1 MAEPSPTG
9 APATG
14 PATDRA
20 IDPVIL
26 SLTQNRLDH
35 ISHQMGWVMVRTAR
49 SPIFSQAH
57 DFSCF
62 IAGPTGEVV
71 SQADGIPIHTGSGGF
86 GVRAILRD
94 FGDELAE
101 GDVYLLN
108 DPWEAGGNHLPDWV
122 IARPVFVDGRMVG
135 LTCNR
140 AHQSDIGGGAAGAYN
155 PIATDAWSEGVRL
168 PVLKLVEAGKVRED
182 LWKLLMLNTRT
193 PHLQDGDLR
202 AMLGSTRIGME
213 RVAALVEELGTEE
226 ALSYFSGVLDH
237 ADRSV
242 RAEIAKL
249 PDGVY
254 EAEDRSDNDCF
265 EIRDVTVR
273 VKLTISGDTMKVD
286 FTGTDEQILGF
297 KNSSLGNTYSAI
309 YTALASFLD
318 PHLPH
323 NEGAFRCV
331 DVVAPEGT
339 IVNAREGAA
348 TTMCTVFF
356 AHEIIHAVWKAL
368 AKADPDRGC
377 AGWAKNVFGI
387 SVGREEG
394 GEPYVFY
401 HGAAAA
407 GSGAVDG
414 RDGFNQIGHV
424 CTLGGLTMPNVE
436 VYEQLYPV
444 QFHRQEF
451 RADAAGPGEWRG
463 GTGCEYEVDIQTPA
477 THSFRGEGLNY
488 ETGYGING
496 GGNGAFGI
504 MHLRE
509 NGETTEAPK
518 YGLRRTGPVRFVT
531 SSPGGGGFGDPRRRD
546 PARVL
551 RDRRDGL
558 ISDETVREVYGVAL
572 SADGRSVDAAKTAEL
587 RASAVNSAA

>member
-1 MAEPSPTG
+1 MTVAH
-9 APATG
+9 
-14 PATDRA
+14 
-20 IDPVIL
+20 DPVIL
-26 SLTQNRLDH
+26 ALTQNRLDH

-62 IAGPTGEVV
+62 IAGPDGEVV

-94 FGDELAE
+94 FAGDIAE
-101 GDVYLLN
+101 GDVFLLN
-108 DPWEAGGNHLPDWV
+108 DPWAAGGNHLPDWV
-122 IARPVFVDGRMVG
+122 IARPVFVGGRMVG

-155 PIATDAWSEGVRL
+155 PSATEVFQEGIRL
-168 PVLKLVEAGKVRED
+168 PVLKLDEKGVTRHD
-182 LWKLLMLNTRT
+182 LWKLLLLNTRT
-193 PHLQDGDLR
+193 PHLLDGDLR

-213 RVAALVEELGTEE
+213 RVAALVEELGVDE
-226 ALSYFSGVLDH
+226 ALGYFAGVLDH

-254 EAEDRSDNDCF
+254 VAEDRSDNDCF

-273 VKLTISGDTMKVD
+273 VKLTIAGDRMTVD
-286 FTGTDEQILGF
+286 FTGSDPQIKGF
-297 KNSSLGNTYSAI
+297 KNSSLGNTYSAV

-331 DVVAPEGT
+331 EVIAPEGT
-339 IVNAREGAA
+339 IVNAREGAS

-368 AKADPDRGC
+368 GQADPPRGC

-387 SVGREEG
+387 SVGREENG
-394 GEPYVFY
+394 APYVFY

-444 QFHRQEF
+444 LFRRQEF
-451 RADAAGPGEWRG
+451 RSDSAGPGKYRG
-463 GTGCEYEVDIQTPA
+463 GTGCEYEVDILTPA

-488 ETGYGING
+488 VTGYGVSG
-496 GGNGAFGI
+496 GDGGAPGT
-504 MHLRE
+504 MHLHHPDGHDE
-509 NGETTEAPK
+509 DAPK
-518 YGLRRTGPVRFVT
+518 FGLRSTGPVRFVT
-531 SSPGGGGFGDPRRRD
+531 QSPGGGGFGPALERD

-558 ISDETVREVYGVAL
+558 ISETTMRDVYGVVAG
-572 SADGRSVDAAKTAEL
+572 ADGRSVDRAATAARRKEL
-587 RASAVNSAA
+587 AGAAPAAAGE

>member
-1 MAEPSPTG
+1 M
-9 APATG
+9 
-14 PATDRA
+14 DH
-20 IDPVIL
+20 DPIIL
-26 SLTQNRLDH
+26 ALTQNRLDH

-62 IAGPTGEVV
+62 IAGPNGEVV

-86 GVRAILRD
+86 GARAILRD
-94 FGDELAE
+94 FGDVMAD

-108 DPWEAGGNHLPDWV
+108 DPWAAGGNHLPDWV
-122 IARPVFVDGRMVG
+122 IARPIFLEDTFVG

-155 PIATDAWSEGVRL
+155 PSATEIYHEGIRL
-168 PVLKLVEAGKVRED
+168 PVLRLVEAGIMRDD
-182 LWKLLMLNTRT
+182 LWRLLMLNTRT
-193 PHLQDGDLR
+193 PHLLDGDLR

-213 RVAALVEELGTEE
+213 RVAALAQELGAQS
-226 ALSYFSGVLDH
+226 ALSYFNGVLDH
-237 ADRSV
+237 ADRCF
-242 RAEIAKL
+242 RAEIADL

-254 EAEDRSDNDCF
+254 RAEDRSDNDCF
-265 EIRDVTVR
+265 ETRDVVVR
-273 VKLTISGDTMKVD
+273 VEVTIEGDGLKVD
-286 FTGTDEQILGF
+286 FTGSDPQIKGF
-297 KNSSLGNTYSAI
+297 KNSSLGNTHSAV

-318 PHLPH
+318 PTLPH

-331 DVVAPEGT
+331 ELIAPEGT
-339 IVNAREGAA
+339 VVNAREGAPI
-348 TTMCTVFF
+348 TLCTVFF

-368 AKADPDRGC
+368 AQANSARGC

-387 SVGREEG
+387 SVGKEENG
-394 GEPYVFY
+394 DPYVFY

-444 QFHRQEF
+444 RFHRQEF
-451 RADAAGPGEWRG
+451 RLDAAGHGAWRG
-463 GTGCEYEVDIQTPA
+463 GSGADYEVEILTEA

-496 GGNGAFGI
+496 GGTGASGR
-504 MHLRE
+504 MHLRFAE
-509 NGETTEAPK
+509 GQERPAPK
-518 YGLRRTGPVRFVT
+518 FGLETTGPVRFVT
-531 SSPGGGGFGDPRRRD
+531 QSPGGGGWGDPRERA
-546 PARVL
+546 PERVL
-551 RDRRDGL
+551 RDLRDGI
-558 ISDETVREVYGVAL
+558 ISEETARDVYGVAP
-572 SADGRSVDAAKTAEL
+572 SADGKSIDPGATTAL
-587 RASAVNSAA
+587 REAL

>member
-1 MAEPSPTG
+1 MSQ
-9 APATG
+9 
-14 PATDRA
+14 
-20 IDPVIL
+20 ILDPVVL
-26 SLTQNRLDH
+26 ALTQNRLDH

-62 IAGPTGEVV
+62 IAGPSGEVV

-108 DPWEAGGNHLPDWV
+108 DPWAAGGNHLPDWV
-122 IARPVFVDGRMVG
+122 IARPVFVKDEMVG

-155 PIATDAWSEGVRL
+155 PTATEAWQEGVRL
-168 PVLKLVEAGKVRED
+168 PVLKLIERGKTRED
-182 LWKLLMLNTRT
+182 LWKLLLLNTRT
-193 PHLQDGDLR
+193 PHLLDGDLR

-213 RVAALVEELGTEE
+213 RVAALVEELGIEE
-226 ALSYFSGVLDH
+226 ALQYFKGVLDH

-242 RAEIAKL
+242 RAEIDRL

-265 EIRDVTVR
+265 DIRDVTVR
-273 VKLTISGDTMKVD
+273 VKLTIDGDQMNVD
-286 FTGTDEQILGF
+286 FSGTDEQIRGF

-318 PHLPH
+318 PGLPH

-331 DVVAPEGT
+331 DVIAPEGT
-339 IVNAREGAA
+339 VVNALEGAS

-368 AKADPDRGC
+368 ALADPDRGC

-387 SVGREEG
+387 SVGKEENG
-394 GEPYVFY
+394 NPYVFY

-407 GSGAVDG
+407 GAGAVDG

-444 QFHRQEF
+444 RFYRQEF
-451 RADAAGPGEWRG
+451 RTDAAGPGKYRG
-463 GTGCEYEVDIQTPA
+463 GSGCDYEVDILTPA
-477 THSFRGEGLNY
+477 VHSFRGEGLNY
-488 ETGYGING
+488 ETGYGLNG
-496 GGNGAFGI
+496 GSAGAAGK
-504 MHLRE
+504 MHLRYRSGKTE
-509 NGETTEAPK
+509 EAPK
-518 YGLRRTGPVRFVT
+518 FGLRQTEEVHFVT
-531 SSPGGGGFGDPRRRD
+531 QSPGGGGYGSPLDRD
-546 PARVL
+546 PELVL
-551 RDRRDGL
+551 RDWRDGI
-558 ISDETVREVYGVAL
+558 ISENSMRKIYGVIPAEDKRTVDL
-572 SADGRSVDAAKTAEL
+572 QATLTQRRSM
-587 RASAVNSAA
+587 

>member
-1 MAEPSPTG
+1 MNL
-9 APATG
+9 
-14 PATDRA
+14 
-20 IDPVIL
+20 DPVIL
-26 SLTQNRLDH
+26 ALTQNRLDH

-62 IAGPTGEVV
+62 IAGPNGEVV

-94 FGDELAE
+94 FGDVMAE

-108 DPWEAGGNHLPDWV
+108 DPWQAGGNHLPDWV
-122 IARPVFVDGRMVG
+122 IARPIFAGGAFVG

-155 PIATDAWSEGVRL
+155 PSATEVFHEGIRL
-168 PVLKLVEAGKVRED
+168 PVLRLVEAGTMRDD

-193 PHLQDGDLR
+193 PHLLDGDLR

-213 RVAALVEELGTEE
+213 RVAALADELGPGT
-226 ALSYFSGVLDH
+226 ALDYFTGVLDH
-237 ADRSV
+237 ADRCV
-242 RAEIAKL
+242 RAEIAKM

-265 EIRDVTVR
+265 ELRDVTVR
-273 VKLTISGDTMKVD
+273 VKATIEGDRLAID
-286 FTGTDEQILGF
+286 FTGTDDQIRGF
-297 KNSSLGNTYSAI
+297 KNSSLGNTHSAV

-318 PHLPH
+318 PSLPH

-331 DVVAPEGT
+331 DIHAPEGS
-339 IVNAREGAA
+339 IVNAEEGAP

-368 AKADPDRGC
+368 AQADPARGC

-387 SVGREEG
+387 SVGREANG
-394 GEPYVFY
+394 NRYVFY

-407 GSGAVDG
+407 GAGAVDG

-444 QFHRQEF
+444 RFHRQEF
-451 RADAAGPGEWRG
+451 RLDAAGPGRWRG
-463 GTGCEYEVDIQTPA
+463 GSGADYEVEILTDA
-477 THSFRGEGLNY
+477 THSFRGEGLDY
-488 ETGYGING
+488 ETGYGVNG
-496 GGNGAFGI
+496 GGGGAPGR
-504 MHLRE
+504 MHLRFAD
-509 NGETTEAPK
+509 GKTQKAPK
-518 YGLRRTGPVRFVT
+518 FGLESTGPVRFVT
-531 SSPGGGGFGDPRRRD
+531 QSPGGGGWGDPLERE
-546 PARVL
+546 PSSVL
-551 RDRRDGL
+551 RDFRDG
-558 ISDETVREVYGVAL
+558 IVSGETMRGVYGVVA
-572 SADGRSVDAAKTAEL
+572 ADGGRAVDEDATETL
-587 RASAVNSAA
+587 RAEMRNGGG

>member
-1 MAEPSPTG
+1 M
-9 APATG
+9 
-14 PATDRA
+14 DH
-20 IDPVIL
+20 DPIIL
-26 SLTQNRLDH
+26 ALTQNRLDH

-62 IAGPTGEVV
+62 IAGPNGEVV

-86 GVRAILRD
+86 GARAILRD
-94 FGDELAE
+94 FGDVMAD

-108 DPWEAGGNHLPDWV
+108 DPWAAGGNHLPDWV
-122 IARPVFVDGRMVG
+122 IARPIFLEDTFGG

-155 PIATDAWSEGVRL
+155 PSATEIYHEGIRL
-168 PVLKLVEAGKVRED
+168 PVLRLVEAGTMRDD
-182 LWKLLMLNTRT
+182 LWRLVMLNTRT
-193 PHLQDGDLR
+193 PHLLDGDLR

-213 RVAALVEELGTEE
+213 RVAALAQELGAES
-226 ALSYFSGVLDH
+226 ALSYFNGVLDH
-237 ADRSV
+237 ADRCF
-242 RAEIAKL
+242 RAEIADL

-254 EAEDRSDNDCF
+254 RGEDRSDNDCF
-265 EIRDVTVR
+265 ETRDVVVR
-273 VKLTISGDTMKVD
+273 VEVTIEGDRLKVD
-286 FTGTDEQILGF
+286 FSGSDPQIKGF
-297 KNSSLGNTYSAI
+297 KNSSLGNTHSAV

-318 PHLPH
+318 PTLPH

-331 DVVAPEGT
+331 ELIAPEGT
-339 IVNAREGAA
+339 VVNAREGAPI
-348 TTMCTVFF
+348 TMCTVFF

-368 AKADPDRGC
+368 AQANSARGC

-387 SVGREEG
+387 SVGKEENG
-394 GEPYVFY
+394 DPYVFY

-444 QFHRQEF
+444 RFHRQEF
-451 RADAAGPGEWRG
+451 RLDAAGHGAWRG
-463 GTGCEYEVDIQTPA
+463 GSGADYEVEILTEA

-496 GGNGAFGI
+496 GGTGASGR
-504 MHLRE
+504 MHLRFAE
-509 NGETTEAPK
+509 GQERPAPK
-518 YGLRRTGPVRFVT
+518 FGLETTGPVRFVT
-531 SSPGGGGFGDPRRRD
+531 QSPGGGGWGDPRERA
-546 PARVL
+546 PERVL
-551 RDRRDGL
+551 RDLRDGI
-558 ISDETVREVYGVAL
+558 ISEETARDVYGVAP
-572 SADGRSVDAAKTAEL
+572 SADGKSIDPGGTTAL
-587 RASAVNSAA
+587 REAL

>member
-1 MAEPSPTG
+1 MAQQ
-9 APATG
+9 
-14 PATDRA
+14 

-26 SLTQNRLDH
+26 ALTQNRLDH

-94 FGDELAE
+94 FERRIAD
-101 GDVYLLN
+101 GDVFLLN
-108 DPWEAGGNHLPDWV
+108 DPWAAGGNHLPDWV
-122 IARPVFVDGRMVG
+122 IARPVFVEGKMVG
-135 LTCNR
+135 FTCNR

-155 PIATDAWSEGVRL
+155 PTATEAWQEGVRL
-168 PVLKLVEAGKVRED
+168 PVLKLVEAGETRDD

-193 PHLQDGDLR
+193 PHLLDGDLR

-213 RVAALVEELGTEE
+213 RVAALVEELGVDE
-226 ALSYFSGVLDH
+226 ALGYFKGVLDH

-242 RAEIAKL
+242 RAEIARL

-254 EAEDRSDNDCF
+254 VAEDRSDNDCF

-273 VKLTISGDTMKVD
+273 VKLTIEGDSMTVD
-286 FTGTDEQILGF
+286 FTGSDPQIRGF

-309 YTALASFLD
+309 FTALASFLD

-331 DVVAPEGT
+331 DVIAPEGT
-339 IVNAREGAA
+339 IVNASEGAS

-368 AKADPDRGC
+368 AQADPERGC

-394 GEPYVFY
+394 GAPYVFY

-407 GSGAVDG
+407 GSGAVVG

-451 RADAAGPGEWRG
+451 RIDAAGPGKWRG
-463 GTGCEYEVDIQTPA
+463 GSGCDYEVDIRTPA

-496 GGNGAFGI
+496 GGNGAPGV

-509 NGETTEAPK
+509 DGDESEAPK
-518 YGLRRTGPVRFVT
+518 FGLKASGPVRFVT
-531 SSPGGGGFGDPRRRD
+531 QSPGGGGYGDPLERA
-546 PARVL
+546 PESVL
-551 RDRRDGL
+551 RDVRDG
-558 ISDETVREVYGVAL
+558 IVSKETANDVYGVAIA
-572 SADGRSVDAAKTAEL
+572 ADGKSVDAAKTAEI
-587 RASAVNSAA
+587 RASRI

>member
-1 MAEPSPTG
+1 M
-9 APATG
+9 
-14 PATDRA
+14 DH
-20 IDPVIL
+20 DPIIL
-26 SLTQNRLDH
+26 ALTQNRLDH

-62 IAGPTGEVV
+62 IAGPNGEVV

-94 FGDELAE
+94 FADVMEE

-108 DPWEAGGNHLPDWV
+108 DPWAAGGNHLPDWV
-122 IARPVFVDGRMVG
+122 IARPVFVAGSFVG
-135 LTCNR
+135 MTCNR

-155 PIATDAWSEGVRL
+155 PSATDVFQEGIRL
-168 PVLKLVEAGKVRED
+168 PVLRLVEAGTMRND
-182 LWKLLMLNTRT
+182 LWRLLMLNTRT
-193 PHLQDGDLR
+193 PHLLDGDLR

-213 RVAALVEELGTEE
+213 RVAALAEELGTEA
-226 ALSYFSGVLDH
+226 ALSYFHGVLDH
-237 ADRSV
+237 ADRCL
-242 RAEIAKL
+242 RAEIAAM

-273 VKLTISGDTMKVD
+273 VAVTIKGDSLTVD
-286 FTGTDEQILGF
+286 FTGSDAQIKGF
-297 KNSSLGNTYSAI
+297 KNSSLANTHSAV

-318 PHLPH
+318 PTLPH

-331 DVVAPEGT
+331 DLVAPEGT
-339 IVNAREGAA
+339 IVNAREGAP

-368 AKADPDRGC
+368 AKADPARGC

-387 SVGREEG
+387 SVGKEANG
-394 GEPYVFY
+394 DPYVFY

-424 CTLGGLTMPNVE
+424 CTLGGLTMPNIE

-444 QFHRQEF
+444 RFHRQEF
-451 RADAAGPGEWRG
+451 RLDAAGHGTWRG
-463 GTGCEYEVDIQTPA
+463 GSGANYEVEMLTDA
-477 THSFRGEGLNY
+477 THSFRGEGLDY
-488 ETGYGING
+488 ETGYGVNG
-496 GGNGAFGI
+496 GGPGAPGR
-504 MHLRE
+504 MHLRFAE
-509 NGETTEAPK
+509 GSETPAPK
-518 YGLRRTGPVRFVT
+518 FGLEATGPVRFLT
-531 SSPGGGGFGDPRRRD
+531 QSPGGGGWGDPLERNPERVVRD
-546 PARVL
+546 L
-551 RDRRDGL
+551 RDEIISEATMRD
-558 ISDETVREVYGVAL
+558 VYGVVLA
-572 SADGRSVDAAKTAEL
+572 ADGKSVDAEATAAL
-587 RASAVNSAA
+587 RRGR

>member
-1 MAEPSPTG
+1 MSNNSESQTL
-9 APATG
+9 
-14 PATDRA
+14 
-20 IDPVIL
+20 DPVIL
-26 SLTQNRLDH
+26 ALTQNRLDH

-122 IARPVFVDGRMVG
+122 IARPVFVGGKMVG

-168 PVLKLVEAGKVRED
+168 PVLKLVEAGKVRKD
-182 LWKLLMLNTRT
+182 LWKMLMLNTRT

-213 RVAALVEELGTEE
+213 RVAALVEELGVEE
-226 ALSYFSGVLDH
+226 AMGYFTGVLNH

-273 VKLTISGDTMKVD
+273 VKLTIAGDQMTVD

-309 YTALASFLD
+309 FTALASFLD

-331 DVVAPEGT
+331 DVIAPEGT
-339 IVNAREGAA
+339 IINANEGAA

-368 AKADPDRGC
+368 AQADPDRGC

-387 SVGREEG
+387 SVGKEENG
-394 GEPYVFY
+394 HPYVFY

-444 QFHRQEF
+444 MFHRQEF
-451 RADAAGPGEWRG
+451 RIDAAGAGKYRG
-463 GTGCEYEVDIQTPA
+463 GSGCDYEVDILTPA

-488 ETGYGING
+488 KTGYGING
-496 GGNGAFGI
+496 GGDGASGK
-504 MHLRE
+504 MHLRHG
-509 NGETTEAPK
+509 NGETEDAPK
-518 YGLRRTGPVRFVT
+518 FGLRRTDNVRFVT
-531 SSPGGGGFGDPRRRD
+531 QSPGGGGYGPPLERA
-546 PARVL
+546 PEHVL
-551 RDRRDGL
+551 RDWRDEI
-558 ISDETVREVYGVAL
+558 ISEATMRDVYGVVA
-572 SADGRSVDAAKTAEL
+572 ANDGKSVDADATAAL
-587 RASAVNSAA
+587 RGTMMAAE

>member
-1 MAEPSPTG
+1 MSQSSEAKTL
-9 APATG
+9 
-14 PATDRA
+14 
-20 IDPVIL
+20 DPVIL
-26 SLTQNRLDH
+26 ALTQNRLDH

-122 IARPVFVDGRMVG
+122 IARPVFVGGKMVG

-155 PIATDAWSEGVRL
+155 PVATDAWSEGVRL
-168 PVLKLVEAGKVRED
+168 PVLRLVQAGKTRDD

-193 PHLQDGDLR
+193 PHLLDGDLR

-213 RVAALVEELGTEE
+213 RVAALVEELGVDE
-226 ALSYFSGVLDH
+226 AMGYFTGVLDH

-242 RAEIAKL
+242 RKEIGKL
-249 PDGVY
+249 ADGVY

-265 EIRDVTVR
+265 ETRDVTVR
-273 VKLTISGDTMKVD
+273 VKLTIDGDRMVVD
-286 FTGTDEQILGF
+286 FTGTDPQIRGF

-309 YTALASFLD
+309 FTALASFLD

-339 IVNAREGAA
+339 IVNAREGAP

-368 AKADPDRGC
+368 AQADPVRGC

-387 SVGREEG
+387 SVGSEDG

-444 QFHRQEF
+444 MFHRQEF
-451 RADAAGPGEWRG
+451 RTDAAGAGKYRG
-463 GTGCEYEVDIQTPA
+463 GSGCDYEVDILTPA

-496 GGNGAFGI
+496 GGAGAPGN
-504 MHLRE
+504 MHLRHG
-509 NGETTEAPK
+509 NGETEDAPK
-518 YGLRRTGPVRFVT
+518 YGLRRTENVRFVT
-531 SSPGGGGFGDPRRRD
+531 QSPGGGGYGPAIERD
-546 PARVL
+546 PENVL
-551 RDRRDGL
+551 RDWRDEI
-558 ISDETVREVYGVAL
+558 ISEATMRDVYGVVA
-572 SADGRSVDAAKTAEL
+572 AQDGRKVDADATAALRKTMT
-587 RASAVNSAA
+587 AAR

>member
-1 MAEPSPTG
+1 MEH
-9 APATG
+9 
-14 PATDRA
+14 
-20 IDPVIL
+20 DPVIL
-26 SLTQNRLDH
+26 ALTQNRLDH
-35 ISHQMGWVMVRTAR
+35 ISQQMGWVMVRTAR

-108 DPWEAGGNHLPDWV
+108 DPWAAGGNHLPDWV
-122 IARPVFVDGRMVG
+122 IARPVFVDGTFVAM
-135 LTCNR
+135 TCNR
-140 AHQSDIGGGAAGAYN
+140 AHQSDIGGGAAGTYN
-155 PIATDAWSEGVRL
+155 PTATEVYQEGIRL
-168 PVLKLVEAGKVRED
+168 PVLRLVEAGKTRED
-182 LWKLLMLNTRT
+182 VWKLLMLNTRT
-193 PHLQDGDLR
+193 PHLLDGDLR

-213 RVAALVEELGTEE
+213 RVAALVVELGVD
-226 ALSYFSGVLDH
+226 ASLDYFSGVLDH

-242 RAEIAKL
+242 RTEVGKL
-249 PDGVY
+249 PDGIY
-254 EAEDRSDNDCF
+254 TGEDRSDNDCF
-265 EIRDVTVR
+265 EIVDVTVR
-273 VKLTISGDTMKVD
+273 VTLSISDDAIKVD
-286 FTGTDEQILGF
+286 FTGSDPQIKGF
-297 KNSSLGNTYSAI
+297 KNSSLANTHSAVF
-309 YTALASFLD
+309 TALASFLD
-318 PHLPH
+318 PRLPH

-331 DVVAPEGT
+331 DIIAPQGS
-339 IVNAREGAA
+339 IVNCDEGAA

-368 AKADPDRGC
+368 AKADPPRGC

-387 SVGREEG
+387 SVGKEENG
-394 GEPYVFY
+394 QSYVFY

-451 RADAAGPGEWRG
+451 RQDAAGHGEWRG
-463 GTGCEYEVDIQTPA
+463 GSGAEYEVEIKTDA
-477 THSFRGEGLNY
+477 THSFRGEGLGY

-496 GGNGAFGI
+496 GAGGAAGT
-504 MHLRE
+504 MHLVAD
-509 NGETTEAPK
+509 GQSTPAPK
-518 YGLRRTGPVRFVT
+518 FGLRSTGPVRFVT
-531 SSPGGGGFGDPRRRD
+531 QSPGGGGWGPPLNRA
-546 PARVL
+546 PERVL
-551 RDRRDGL
+551 RDWRDE
-558 ISDETVREVYGVAL
+558 IITDVAMREVYGVVPTV
-572 SADGRSVDAAKTAEL
+572 DGRAVDVGATDEL
-587 RASAVNSAA
+587 RHQMGKEC

>member
-1 MAEPSPTG
+1 MTQASDAKTL
-9 APATG
+9 
-14 PATDRA
+14 
-20 IDPVIL
+20 DPVIL
-26 SLTQNRLDH
+26 ALTQNRLDH

-108 DPWEAGGNHLPDWV
+108 DPWAAGGNHLPDWV
-122 IARPVFVDGRMVG
+122 IARPVFVAGRLVG

-155 PIATDAWSEGVRL
+155 PTATDAWAEGVRL
-168 PVLKLVEAGKVRED
+168 PVLRLIEAGKLRED
-182 LWKLLMLNTRT
+182 LWKLLLLNTRT
-193 PHLQDGDLR
+193 PHLLEGDLR

-213 RVAALVEELGTEE
+213 RVAALVEELGIEE
-226 ALSYFSGVLDH
+226 AMGYFTGVLDH

-242 RAEIAKL
+242 RAEIVNL

-273 VKLTISGDTMKVD
+273 VKLTIDGDHMTVD
-286 FTGTDEQILGF
+286 FTGTDPQIKGF

-309 YTALASFLD
+309 FTALASFLD

-331 DVVAPEGT
+331 DVIAPEGT
-339 IVNAREGAA
+339 IVNAREGAS

-368 AKADPDRGC
+368 AQAEPDRGC

-387 SVGREEG
+387 SVGREDG

-407 GSGAVDG
+407 GIG
-414 RDGFNQIGHV
+414 RRRRARR
-424 CTLGGLTMPNVE
+424 
-436 VYEQLYPV
+436 V
-444 QFHRQEF
+444 QPDRPCLHPW
-451 RADAAGPGEWRG
+451 RADHAQ
-463 GTGCEYEVDIQTPA
+463 Y
-477 THSFRGEGLNY
+477 
-488 ETGYGING
+488 
-496 GGNGAFGI
+496 
-504 MHLRE
+504 
-509 NGETTEAPK
+509 
-518 YGLRRTGPVRFVT
+518 
-531 SSPGGGGFGDPRRRD
+531 
-546 PARVL
+546 
-551 RDRRDGL
+551 
-558 ISDETVREVYGVAL
+558 
-572 SADGRSVDAAKTAEL
+572 
-587 RASAVNSAA
+587 